1 MKNTRLS
8 KEIINGITFNERR
21 GDMVQVLI
29 DEKNTYLSD
38 DFFSD
43 LVKKYFIKTCIFRIN
58 SMMSFDLLS

>member
-1 MKNTRLS
+1 
-8 KEIINGITFNERR
+8 
-21 GDMVQVLI
+21 MVQVLI